1 MLLMKTT
8 FFFIRKFCSRCQ
20 AGNLSLGFTVGEVG
34 RHNAF
39 PCPSWCPPQP
49 RPFPV
54 CPQFPRASNPRLRRT
69 GHLPRMKGRGK
80 EGGELG
86 SCDRL
91 HALLHRSAGVG
102 VPNSLQHTGD
112 TAPRK
117 KPREWAMAFF
127 FLPRQ
132 PLPSYLRNILAG
144 GYWPP
149 HWTRESP
156 VVLPTAAFW
165 GPGRTTYGYCCW
177 LLKLLVGPAER
188 PGLGLVGS
196 AQRRL
201 SNAGL
206 WVFSRET
213 RNRGRF
219 GVDFRDFVR

>member
-1 MLLMKTT
+1 
-8 FFFIRKFCSRCQ
+8 
-20 AGNLSLGFTVGEVG
+20 
-34 RHNAF
+34 
-39 PCPSWCPPQP
+39 
-49 RPFPV
+49 
-54 CPQFPRASNPRLRRT
+54 
-69 GHLPRMKGRGK
+69 MKGRGK

-102 VPNSLQHTGD
+102 VPNCLQHTGD

-177 LLKLLVGPAER
+177 LLKLLWALQRGLAWDLWGLLRDVSAMLGFGFS
-188 PGLGLVGS
+188 PGKLGTQEDLG
-196 AQRRL
+196 
-201 SNAGL
+201 
-206 WVFSRET
+206 
-213 RNRGRF
+213 
-219 GVDFRDFVR
+219 